1 MRAISV
7 AALLALQCVAGVRL
21 GSGGGPLARLR
32 DDLDRHP
39 LAAVQWGKR
48 RTLPKRPN
56 PNDQRRLA
64 APPPTNTTALHIIDA
79 IGRHWLIYER
89 LTNLVLRSAGR
100 VFSKIKS
107 CIGIFADY
115 PPRVMVVTMSG
126 VIAHDSEASLSTNML
141 LDSSLVSDRSLAAA
155 RRNGELI
162 NLERFDAVLTR
173 AFRATRCRAVALV
186 INSPGGSPAQSSL
199 IYKRLRELRRRHPKT
214 KLIAYVQ
221 DSAASGGYYIACAA
235 DEIVCDTNSLV
246 GSIGVVSRGFGYV
259 RALKKQGVE
268 RRIHAAGESKA
279 GMDPYLKVTNKDLAR
294 QRRLL
299 RELHGNFIGAVKDG
313 RGDRLKPEAAARLHH
328 RTSVAAGTLRRR
340 LPSALTEPSRS
351 TLRKLQAQGAGLFD
365 GAVYSGTAGIEVGLV
380 DGIGEISSDMSKR
393 FGRHVQLVNM
403 EPEEP
408 VDYGRLLRWL
418 F

>member
-1 MRAISV
+1 MLRV
-7 AALLALQCVAGVRL
+7 GCVQ
-21 GSGGGPLARLR
+21 
-32 DDLDRHP
+32 DNF
-39 LAAVQWGKR
+39 WGDK
-48 RTLPKRPN
+48 
-56 PNDQRRLA
+56 
-64 APPPTNTTALHIIDA
+64 TAKKP
-79 IGRHWLIYER
+79 W
-89 LTNLVLRSAGR
+89 
-100 VFSKIKS
+100 
-107 CIGIFADY
+107 
-115 PPRVMVVTMSG
+115 
-126 VIAHDSEASLSTNML
+126 
-141 LDSSLVSDRSLAAA
+141 
-155 RRNGELI
+155 
-162 NLERFDAVLTR
+162 
-173 AFRATRCRAVALV
+173 
-186 INSPGGSPAQSSL
+186 
-199 IYKRLRELRRRHPKT
+199 
-214 KLIAYVQ
+214 Q

>member
-1 MRAISV
+1 
-7 AALLALQCVAGVRL
+7 
-21 GSGGGPLARLR
+21 
-32 DDLDRHP
+32 
-39 LAAVQWGKR
+39 
-48 RTLPKRPN
+48 
-56 PNDQRRLA
+56 
-64 APPPTNTTALHIIDA
+64 
-79 IGRHWLIYER
+79 
-89 LTNLVLRSAGR
+89 
-100 VFSKIKS
+100 
-107 CIGIFADY
+107 
-115 PPRVMVVTMSG
+115 
-126 VIAHDSEASLSTNML
+126 ML

-299 RELHGNFIGAVKDG
+299 RELHTNFIGAVKEG

-328 RTSVAAGTLRRR
+328 RTSVAAGTVRSR

-365 GAVYSGTAGIEVGLV
+365 GAVYSGTAGIEVGLLDPNPDPDPNPRTPILTADPNPCPDPHQVGMV
-380 DGIGEISSDMSKR
+380 DGIGEITSDMSKR